1 MGGIRDGHIRPLVH
15 RMVLRLLEKV
25 EKTVYLLRS
34 MILTSM
40 APAKHL
46 LKSFSSELAE
56 VKPSIDRGLAIAW
69 PSAAKSRAFGLTR
82 VRTLGTH

>member
-1 MGGIRDGHIRPLVH
+1 
-15 RMVLRLLEKV
+15 MVLRLLEKV

-56 VKPSIDRGLAIAW
+56 VKPSIGREQEHVHSPAVVGQGTI
-69 PSAAKSRAFGLTR
+69 SRFSFMVKVNALS
-82 VRTLGTH
+82 TLS

>member
-1 MGGIRDGHIRPLVH
+1 
-15 RMVLRLLEKV
+15 MVLRLLEKV

-40 APAKHL
+40 TPAKHL

-69 PSAAKSRAFGLTR
+69 PSATKSRESEPTR
-82 VRTLGTH
+82 VQTESEGTLSTRGS